1 MCLIAINFIWP
12 FNRKNPYVGKFA
24 EWIRLENWNSFARL
38 FSVFYARKNSTEM
51 CVTDFW
57 TVVFVLFRYK
67 SSRVKLE
74 EYEISS
80 RTQLTFEERES
91 ERKLDKEKEEE
102 IEEYIWSITRKKRLH
117 VSAASAEHS
126 LSFGRV
132 QPLSKNVPWFCRF
145 CKRHL
150 TAIDQ
155 PATTFTEMAYTKS
168 I

>member
-1 MCLIAINFIWP
+1 MLANLPNEFGWKIEILLQVALFCFLCQ
-12 FNRKNPYVGKFA
+12 KKFD
-24 EWIRLENWNSFARL
+24 RN
-38 FSVFYARKNSTEM
+38 
-51 CVTDFW
+51 VTDFW

-102 IEEYIWSITRKKRLH
+102 IEEYIWNITRNKSLH

-155 PATTFTEMAYTKS
+155 PATTFTEMAYTK
-168 I
+168 

>member
-1 MCLIAINFIWP
+1 MFDRNQFHLTIEQNESLCWQICRMNSA
-12 FNRKNPYVGKFA
+12 GKLKFFCK
-24 EWIRLENWNSFARL
+24 LL

-51 CVTDFW
+51 CVSDFW

-102 IEEYIWSITRKKRLH
+102 IRGVYMKHYKEQKFACVCCFCWTLSVVRPCSATIKKCTLI
-117 VSAASAEHS
+117 
-126 LSFGRV
+126 LSV
-132 QPLSKNVPWFCRF
+132 L
-145 CKRHL
+145 
-150 TAIDQ
+150 
-155 PATTFTEMAYTKS
+155 
-168 I
+168 

>member
-1 MCLIAINFIWP
+1 MFDLNQFYLTIEQKESRCRQICRMNSA
-12 FNRKNPYVGKFA
+12 GKLKFFCK
-24 EWIRLENWNSFARL
+24 LL

-102 IEEYIWSITRKKRLH
+102 IEEYIWNITRNKSLH

-155 PATTFTEMAYTKS
+155 PATTFTEMAYTKL

>member
-12 FNRKNPYVGKFA
+12 FNKMIPYVGKFA

-102 IEEYIWSITRKKRLH
+102 IRGVYMKHYKEQKFACVCCFCWTLSVVRPCSATIKKCTLI
-117 VSAASAEHS
+117 
-126 LSFGRV
+126 LSV
-132 QPLSKNVPWFCRF
+132 L
-145 CKRHL
+145 
-150 TAIDQ
+150 
-155 PATTFTEMAYTKS
+155 
-168 I
+168 

>member
-1 MCLIAINFIWP
+1 
-12 FNRKNPYVGKFA
+12 
-24 EWIRLENWNSFARL
+24 
-38 FSVFYARKNSTEM
+38 M

-102 IEEYIWSITRKKRLH
+102 IEEYI
-117 VSAASAEHS
+117 
-126 LSFGRV
+126 
-132 QPLSKNVPWFCRF
+132 
-145 CKRHL
+145 
-150 TAIDQ
+150 
-155 PATTFTEMAYTKS
+155 
-168 I
+168 

>member
-12 FNRKNPYVGKFA
+12 LNKINPYVGKFA

-102 IEEYIWSITRKKRLH
+102 IRGVYMKHYKEQKFACVCCFCWTLSVVRPCSATIKKCTLI
-117 VSAASAEHS
+117 
-126 LSFGRV
+126 LSV
-132 QPLSKNVPWFCRF
+132 L
-145 CKRHL
+145 
-150 TAIDQ
+150 
-155 PATTFTEMAYTKS
+155 
-168 I
+168 